1 MAAYALAVRLF
12 IQARV
17 VKGATCDAD
26 LYQRHKVSGILFV
39 VKAKLPLLAR

>member
-1 MAAYALAVRLF
+1 MGYTKDMMQWILWGWL
-12 IQARV
+12 
-17 VKGATCDAD
+17 